1 MGDHAAIADTS
12 ESLLTLL
19 RDRLSGLVA
28 PDHVTLV
35 SPEEIEL
42 DTTPWLAVFLYQV
55 LPNAH
60 LKNLEPERVDSR
72 TQRPAPTAV
81 DLFYLL
87 VPYAQKREDE
97 HKILGRAI
105 QALSATPVLRGS
117 WLQGSLAGSGS
128 HVRVLLHP
136 LPLEEHLRLWNA
148 FSNRPYKLSTT
159 YLVTPVSIESSA
171 ESFDAPAVVERRLQ
185 VHHS

>member
-12 ESLLTLL
+12 ESLLLLL
-19 RDRLSGLVA
+19 RERLNGLVA

-35 SPEEIEL
+35 SPGEIEL

-55 LPNAH
+55 LPSTH
-60 LKNLEPERVDSR
+60 LKNLQPERVDSR
-72 TQRPAPTAV
+72 TLRPAPTWV

-105 QALSATPVLRGS
+105 QGLGAAPVLRGS
-117 WLQGSLAGSGS
+117 RLQGSLAGSDDRI
-128 HVRVLLHP
+128 RVLLHP
-136 LPLEEHLRLWNA
+136 LTLEEHLRLWHT
-148 FSNRPYKLSTT
+148 FGSRSYKLSAT
-159 YLVTPVSIESSA
+159 YLVTPVSIESAA
-171 ESFDAPAVVERRLQ
+171 EPFDAPPVVERRLQ
-185 VHHS
+185 VHQS